1 MATVYMPTLLEG
13 LTGGQQPIRVDG
25 VTVLE
30 VIAHLDEAYPGLRE
44 RLMEGDRLRRNV
56 AVAVDGEINQA
67 GLLSPV
73 GPVAE
78 VHFVFSLKGG

>member
-1 MATVYMPTLLEG
+1 MATVYIPTLLEG
-13 LTGGQQPIRVDG
+13 LTGGRQPIQVDG

-30 VIAHLDEAYPGLRE
+30 VIKHLDEAYPGLCE
-44 RLMEGDRLRRNV
+44 RLMEGDRLRRNI
-56 AVAVDGEINQA
+56 AVAVDGVINWA

-73 GPVAE
+73 APFAE